1 MLEKLEELL
10 NKYKD
15 DLDQLRKDW
24 NTSSLS
30 FELYHTEEAYIKG
43 EIEAITTLIAYLKG
57 E

>member
-43 EIEAITTLIAYLKG
+43 EIHAIEEVINIL
-57 E
+57 